1 MVKRLLI
8 VGAGEAGRMLAREV
22 GTRARDHYLAV
33 GFLDDAPDLAGK
45 SVDGLAVVGATGQL
59 VDVVRAQRVDEVLIA
74 VPSAGREFVRRMVVL
89 CRDAGV
95 AYRIAPGLLEIIKG
109 PVHLEQ
115 IRDVRPE
122 DLLGRETVEFDEAE
136 IARFLDGRTVLVTG
150 AGGSIGGEICRQVA
164 RFEVERL
171 ILLGRGENQVYEI
184 ERELRA
190 LYPARDVVP
199 VIVDVRDA
207 TALARAFADYRPDI
221 VYHAAAHKHVHY
233 MEAFPAEAVKN
244 NIVGTSNVIDAAYAS
259 GVARV
264 VMLSTDKAARPGGV
278 MGASKR
284 FAEYLMAS
292 RSNPDGGPKLISVR
306 FGNVLASR
314 GSVVPLFIMQIR
326 AGGPVTVSHEDATR
340 YFMSLK
346 EACMLVIQA
355 SLMGEGGEI
364 FILRMGEPIRIAELA
379 RDLIAL
385 SGLKAG
391 SDIRIEFTGLR
402 PGEKLHESLIAEGEE
417 AIPSRHEHIL
427 RTEPKLPARAR
438 IDAALEVLTTLAA
451 SGDDESIRAE
461 LARAIADASLS
472 GGDTGKRAAAGKAKP
487 VKRA

>member
-22 GTRARDHYLAV
+22 GTRAREQYLAV
-33 GFLDDAPDLAGK
+33 GFLDDAPALLGQV
-45 SVDGLAVVGATGQL
+45 VDGLSVLGNTATL
-59 VDVVRAQRVDEVLIA
+59 IDAVRAHGVDEVLIA
-74 VPSAGREFVRRMVVL
+74 VPSAGREFVRRVVAL

-122 DLLGRETVEFDEAE
+122 DLLGRETVEFDDAE
-136 IARFLDGRTVLVTG
+136 IARFLDARTVLVTG
-150 AGGSIGGEICRQVA
+150 AGGSIGGEICRQVGRFGVA
-164 RFEVERL
+164 RLV
-171 ILLGRGENQVYEI
+171 LLGRGENQIYEI
-184 ERELRA
+184 ERELRT
-190 LYPARDVVP
+190 LYPGRDIVP

-207 TALARAFADYRPDI
+207 AALARAFIHYRPDI

-233 MEAFPAEAVKN
+233 MEAFPSEAVKN
-244 NIVGTSNVIDAAYAS
+244 NIVGTRNVIDAAYAA
-259 GVARV
+259 GVGRV
-264 VMLSTDKAARPGGV
+264 VMLSTDKAAHPGGI
-278 MGASKR
+278 MGATKR

-292 RSNPDGGPKLISVR
+292 RSNAHGAPKLISVR

-314 GSVVPLFIMQIR
+314 GSVVPLFITQIR

-364 FILRMGEPIRIAELA
+364 FILQMGEPIRIAELA

-391 SDIRIEFTGLR
+391 GDIRIEFTGLR
-402 PGEKLHESLIAEGEE
+402 PGEKMHESLIAEGEE
-417 AIPSRHEHIL
+417 VVPSRHEHIL
-427 RTEPKLPARAR
+427 RTAPKLPPRDRLDQAFDAL
-438 IDAALEVLTTLAA
+438 AALA
-451 SGDDESIRAE
+451 SAGDDEAIRVE
-461 LARAIADASLS
+461 LARIADATLRT
-472 GGDTGKRAAAGKAKP
+472 DAAAKSGK
-487 VKRA
+487 VS

>member
-22 GTRARDHYLAV
+22 GTRARDQYLAL
-33 GFLDDAPDLAGK
+33 GFLDDAPALAGQQ
-45 SVDGLAVVGATGQL
+45 VDGLAVLGATGEL
-59 VDVVRAQRVDEVLIA
+59 AGVVRSERVDEVLIA
-74 VPSAGREFVRRMVVL
+74 VPSAGREFVRRMVAL

-122 DLLGRETVEFDEAE
+122 DLLGRETVEFDDAE
-136 IARFLDGRTVLVTG
+136 MARFLDGRTVLVTG
-150 AGGSIGGEICRQVA
+150 AGGSIGGEICRQVG
-164 RFEVERL
+164 RFDIKRL
-171 ILLGRGENQVYEI
+171 VLLGRGENQVYEI

-190 LYPARDVVP
+190 LYPGRDVVP
-199 VIVDVRDA
+199 VIVDVRDPD
-207 TALARAFADYRPDI
+207 ALTRAFTHYRPEI

-244 NIVGTSNVIDAAYAS
+244 NILGTRNVIDAAYAA

-284 FAEYLMAS
+284 FAEFLMAS
-292 RSNPDGGPKLISVR
+292 RNHAAGHPKLISVR

-314 GSVVPLFIMQIR
+314 GSVVPLFIAQIR

-385 SGLKAG
+385 SGHKAG
-391 SDIRIEFTGLR
+391 DIRLEFTGLR
-402 PGEKLHESLIAEGEE
+402 PGEKLHEALVAEGEE
-417 AIPSRHEHIL
+417 TIASRHEHIL
-427 RTEPKLPARAR
+427 RTASRVPPRAHLDATLEKLT
-438 IDAALEVLTTLAA
+438 VLAA
-451 SGDDESIRAE
+451 AGDDDAIRVE
-461 LARAIADASLS
+461 LARAIADASLA
-472 GGDTGKRAAAGKAKP
+472 GGTASKS
-487 VKRA
+487 VKQS

>member
-1 MVKRLLI
+1 MTKRLLI

-22 GTRARDHYLAV
+22 QTRARDQYLAV
-33 GFLDDAPDLAGK
+33 GFLDDAPALSGQR
-45 SVDGLAVVGATGQL
+45 VDGIAVLGTTSQL
-59 VDVVRAQRVDEVLIA
+59 THVVRAERVDEVLIA
-74 VPSAGREFVRRMVVL
+74 VPSAGREFVRRMVAL

-122 DLLGRETVEFDEAE
+122 DLLGRETVEFDDAE
-136 IARFLDGRTVLVTG
+136 MARFLDGRTVLVTG
-150 AGGSIGGEICRQVA
+150 AGGSIGGEICRQVG
-164 RFEVERL
+164 RFDVKRL
-171 ILLGRGENQVYEI
+171 LLLGRGENQIYEI

-190 LYPARDVVP
+190 LYPQRDVVA

-207 TALARAFADYRPDI
+207 DALTRAFAQYRPEI

-233 MEAFPAEAVKN
+233 MEAFPSEAVKN
-244 NIVGTSNVIDAAYAS
+244 NILGTRNVIDAAYAA

-264 VMLSTDKAARPGGV
+264 VMLSTDKAAQPGGV

-292 RSNPDGGPKLISVR
+292 RNNSNGTPKLISVR

-314 GSVVPLFIMQIR
+314 GSVVPLFLTQIR

-355 SLMGEGGEI
+355 SLMGQGGEI

-391 SDIRIEFTGLR
+391 TDIRIEFTGLR
-402 PGEKLHESLIAEGEE
+402 PGEKVHESLIADGE
-417 AIPSRHEHIL
+417 ATFASGHEHIL
-427 RTEPKLPARAR
+427 CTTSRVPPRAR
-438 IDAALEVLTTLAA
+438 LDAALEKLSSLAA
-451 SGDDESIRAE
+451 AGDDDAIRVE
-461 LARAIADASLS
+461 LMQAVADASLS
-472 GGDTGKRAAAGKAKP
+472 GGEASKS
-487 VKRA
+487 VKRS

>member
-8 VGAGEAGRMLAREV
+8 VGAGEAGRMLAREI
-22 GTRARDHYLAV
+22 GSRARDQYLPL
-33 GFLDDAPDLAGK
+33 GFLDDAHELAGQT
-45 SVDGLAVVGATGQL
+45 VDGLPVLGSTREL
-59 VDVVRAQRVDEVLIA
+59 VAAARTQQADEVLIA
-74 VPSAGREFVRRMVVL
+74 VPSAGREFVRRIVAL

-150 AGGSIGGEICRQVA
+150 AGGSIGGEISRQLG
-164 RFEVERL
+164 RFDVKRL
-171 ILLGRGENQVYEI
+171 VLLGRGENQIYEI
-184 ERELRA
+184 ERELKT
-190 LYPARDVVP
+190 LYPARDIVP

-207 TALARAFADYRPDI
+207 AAIARVFAQYRPDI

-244 NIVGTSNVIDAAYAS
+244 NIAGTSNVIEAARAAR
-259 GVARV
+259 VARV

-284 FAEYLMAS
+284 FCEFLMAS
-292 RSNPDGGPKLISVR
+292 RNDPAGTKLVSVR

-314 GSVVPLFIMQIR
+314 GSVVPLFIAQIR

-364 FILRMGEPIRIAELA
+364 FILQMGEPIRIAELA

-385 SGLKAG
+385 SGHKAG
-391 SDIRIEFTGLR
+391 DVRIEFTGLR
-402 PGEKLHESLIAEGEE
+402 PGEKLHESLIADDEE
-417 AIPSRHEHIL
+417 VVASNHEHIL
-427 RTEPKLPARAR
+427 CTRPKLPPRAR
-438 IDAALEVLTTLAA
+438 IDAALDTLTQLAA
-451 SGDDESIRAE
+451 AGDDDAIRAE
-461 LARAIADASLS
+461 LARAIADATLA
-472 GGDTGKRAAAGKAKP
+472 GGAA
-487 VKRA
+487 VKTKSARHA

>member
-1 MVKRLLI
+1 MTKRLLI

-22 GTRARDHYLAV
+22 QTRARDQYLAV
-33 GFLDDAPDLAGK
+33 GFLDDAPALSGQR
-45 SVDGLAVVGATGQL
+45 VDGIAVLGTTSQL
-59 VDVVRAQRVDEVLIA
+59 THVVRAERVDEVLIA
-74 VPSAGREFVRRMVVL
+74 VPSAGREFVRRMVAL

-122 DLLGRETVEFDEAE
+122 DLLGRETVEFDDAE
-136 IARFLDGRTVLVTG
+136 MARFLDGRTVLVTG
-150 AGGSIGGEICRQVA
+150 AGGSIGGEICRQVG
-164 RFEVERL
+164 RFDVKRL
-171 ILLGRGENQVYEI
+171 LLLGRGENQIYEI
-184 ERELRA
+184 ERELRV
-190 LYPARDVVP
+190 LYPQRDVVP

-207 TALARAFADYRPDI
+207 DALTRAFAQYRPEI

-233 MEAFPAEAVKN
+233 MEAFPSEAVKN
-244 NIVGTSNVIDAAYAS
+244 NILGTRNVIDAAYAA

-292 RSNPDGGPKLISVR
+292 RNNSNGAPKLISVR

-314 GSVVPLFIMQIR
+314 GSVVPLFLTQIR
-326 AGGPVTVSHEDATR
+326 AGGPVTVSHEEATR

-355 SLMGEGGEI
+355 SLMGKGGEI

-391 SDIRIEFTGLR
+391 TDIRIEFTGLR
-402 PGEKLHESLIAEGEE
+402 PGEKVHESLIADGEE
-417 AIPSRHEHIL
+417 TFASGHEHIL
-427 RTEPKLPARAR
+427 CTTSRVPPRAR
-438 IDAALEVLTTLAA
+438 LDAALEKLSSLAA
-451 SGDDESIRAE
+451 AGDDDAIRVE
-461 LARAIADASLS
+461 LAHAIADASLS
-472 GGDTGKRAAAGKAKP
+472 GGEASKS
-487 VKRA
+487 VKRS

>member
-1 MVKRLLI
+1 MTKRLLI

-22 GTRARDHYLAV
+22 QTRARDQYLAV
-33 GFLDDAPDLAGK
+33 GFLDDAPALAGK
-45 SVDGLAVVGATGQL
+45 QVDGLAVLGSTGQL
-59 VDVVRAQRVDEVLIA
+59 AQVVRAERVDEVLIA
-74 VPSAGREFVRRMVVL
+74 VPSAGREFVRRMVAL

-122 DLLGRETVEFDEAE
+122 DLLGRETVEFDDAE
-136 IARFLDGRTVLVTG
+136 MARFLDGRTVLVTG
-150 AGGSIGGEICRQVA
+150 AGGSIGGEICRQVG
-164 RFEVERL
+164 RFEVKRL
-171 ILLGRGENQVYEI
+171 VLVGRGENQIYEI
-184 ERELRA
+184 ERELRV
-190 LYPARDVVP
+190 LYPKRDVVP

-207 TALARAFADYRPDI
+207 DALTRAFVQYQPEI

-233 MEAFPAEAVKN
+233 MEAFPSEAVKN
-244 NIVGTSNVIDAAYAS
+244 NILGTRNVIDAAYAA

-264 VMLSTDKAARPGGV
+264 VMLSTDKAAQPGGV

-292 RSNPDGGPKLISVR
+292 RNNPNGAPKLISVR

-314 GSVVPLFIMQIR
+314 GSVVPLFLTQIR
-326 AGGPVTVSHEDATR
+326 AGGPVTVSHEEATR

-355 SLMGEGGEI
+355 SLMGKGGEI

-391 SDIRIEFTGLR
+391 TDIRIEFTGMR
-402 PGEKLHESLIAEGEE
+402 PGEKVHESLIADGEE
-417 AIPSRHEHIL
+417 TFPSGHEHIL
-427 RTEPKLPARAR
+427 CTTSRVPPRVRL
-438 IDAALEVLTTLAA
+438 DAALEKLSALAA
-451 SGDDESIRAE
+451 AGDDNAIRVE
-461 LARAIADASLS
+461 LAQAIADASLS
-472 GGDTGKRAAAGKAKP
+472 GGETSKS
-487 VKRA
+487 VKRS